1 MKFLCP
7 NCKAKYRIGPEKMVG
22 RQAAKIRCRKCEYL
36 IQIAYRGNSDEFDV
50 TATPPSVA
58 PPGQS
63 AVPAPPAP
71 RPPKVAPGQPVALS
85 PVLARPRMPPP
96 LEEGSATKKPTAA
109 VPGLPGLGSAKGT
122 RGAAMFSDPSTLS
135 RRPLAPLPPP
145 PVTSTGIAAVSGFGA
160 GFNPGSSA
168 SGTNHAAS
176 GAVVATGTTAAVVLP
191 SPPPPR
197 PTSTSTQL
205 GDQFRESVQ
214 AGAVDDLPHEGWFVG
229 VNGVPLGPIP
239 LDDLRELANAGHIDR
254 RSLVWR
260 EGQGEWRPL
269 GKFPGLVRVIDDG
282 AGPPQSSAQASP
294 LPEPPVSAPAAR
306 SNGSNGQHVVTGF
319 DVVRADHGERPS
331 AWGDLDDE
339 DDEDEQ
345 PTTVKGRVSVMPP
358 PGALPSA
365 SSSFPPPRELPATPE
380 AQNASPYGLTSAVR
394 AVPAPAPAPTGST
407 TSSGLASPLTAPPVV
422 REGPSL
428 SVAAEPV
435 LDGSSPLRTSGRV
448 RWYLLIAAAVVVAFA
463 LGAAAMQ
470 WVGSST
476 PEPPGKSSASSSR
489 AAGGSGGASKPP
501 PPPAKDGQKKAAAPA
516 QPAAGATVAAGGSNA
531 GARVIPVAAAGAP
544 AGPASLIPAP
554 PSKVGSPPGSLLA
567 GIGSPQTPGPGPQGP
582 RNDVL
587 PPVPTPSGL
596 DATAVQRTVRRYSPA
611 VRQNCW
617 QRALSARAAGVPTS
631 AKVSATI
638 TIEPSGR
645 VQAVSVAGAPRG
657 YPTLARCIE
666 TSVKGWQF
674 PRAASQTVT
683 NVPFMFV
690 GQ

>member
-1 MKFLCP
+1 
-7 NCKAKYRIGPEKMVG
+7 VG

-36 IQIAYRGNSDEFDV
+36 IQIAYRGNTDEFDV

-63 AVPAPPAP
+63 AIPAPPAP
-71 RPPKVAPGQPVALS
+71 RPPKAAPGQPAALS
-85 PVLARPRMPPP
+85 PPSVRPRLPPP

-122 RGAAMFSDPSTLS
+122 RGAALFSDPSTLA

-160 GFNPGSSA
+160 SAALGSSA
-168 SGTNHAAS
+168 PSTSHAAS
-176 GAVVATGTTAAVVLP
+176 SAVVATGTTSAVVLP
-191 SPPPPR
+191 SPPPAR

-214 AGAVDDLPHEGWFVG
+214 AGAVDDLPQEGWFVG

-239 LDDLRELANAGHIDR
+239 IDDLRELANAGHIDR

-282 AGPPQSSAQASP
+282 SGPPSSAQASP
-294 LPEPPVSAPAAR
+294 LPEPPVSAPAR
-306 SNGSNGQHVVTGF
+306 SNGSNGQHLATGF

-345 PTTVKGRVSVMPP
+345 PTTVKGRVSVLPP
-358 PGALPSA
+358 PGALPTA
-365 SSSFPPPRELPATPE
+365 SSSFPPPREQQSSVPA
-380 AQNASPYGLTSAVR
+380 QMNASPYGLTASVR
-394 AVPAPAPAPTGST
+394 AVPAPAPAPAPTGGV
-407 TSSGLASPLTAPPVV
+407 TSSGLVSPLTAPPVV
-422 REGPSL
+422 REGPASL
-428 SVAAEPV
+428 SVAAEPM
-435 LDGSSPLRTSGRV
+435 LDGSSPLRPSGRV

-470 WVGSST
+470 WMGSST
-476 PEPPGKSSASSSR
+476 PETPGKSSASSSR
-489 AAGGSGGASKPP
+489 AAGGSTGASKPP
-501 PPPAKDGQKKAAAPA
+501 PPAKDGEKKAAAPA
-516 QPAAGATVAAGGSNA
+516 PPAAGAPVAAGGSNA
-531 GARVIPVAAAGAP
+531 GGRVSPAAMAGAP
-544 AGPASLIPAP
+544 SGPASLIPAP
-554 PSKVGSPPGSLLA
+554 ATKVGAPAGSLLA
-567 GIGSPQTPGPGPQGP
+567 GIGSPQTPGPGQQAPKS
-582 RNDVL
+582 DA
-587 PPVPTPSGL
+587 PPAAPAGL

-617 QRALSARAAGVPTS
+617 QRALSARAPGVPTS

-657 YPTLARCIE
+657 YPSLARCIE
-666 TSVKGWQF
+666 VSVKGWQF
-674 PRAASQTVT
+674 PRAVSPTVT